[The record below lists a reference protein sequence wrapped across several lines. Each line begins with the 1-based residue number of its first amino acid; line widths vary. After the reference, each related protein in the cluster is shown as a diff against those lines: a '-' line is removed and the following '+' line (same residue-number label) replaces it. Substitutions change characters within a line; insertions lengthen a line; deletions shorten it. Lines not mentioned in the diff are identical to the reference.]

1 MKKYAQVVKEQ
12 RTPLTAE
19 ELKDME
25 AVLIDGI
32 CITASWQD
40 REDAIKVG
48 IELLA
53 ETQHLRRMMAIAY
66 GWIGRKAP
74 TGTTLNRDYMAC
86 LKEAARIMKE
96 GE

>member
-25 AVLIDGI
+25 AALIDGI
-32 CITASWQD
+32 NATA
-40 REDAIKVG
+40 RHRATAKVG
-48 IELLA
+48 LELLA
-53 ETQHLRRMMAIAY
+53 EVKHLRHMMAIAY

-74 TGTTLNRDYMAC
+74 ANTTMNRDYMAC
-86 LKEAARIMKE
+86 LKEAARIKKE
-96 GE
+96 DE

>member
-1 MKKYAQVVKEQ
+1 MKKYAEVLENQ

-32 CITASWQD
+32 NSFNQPSTSAAITA
-40 REDAIKVG
+40 G
-48 IELLA
+48 FELLA
-53 ETQHLRRMMAIAY
+53 EVKHLRRMMAIAY
-66 GWIGRKAP
+66 HWIGRKAP
-74 TGTTLNRDYMAC
+74 SGTTANRDYMAA
-86 LKEAARIMKE
+86 LKEAARIKKE

>member
-25 AVLIDGI
+25 AALIDGI
-32 CITASWQD
+32 NATARHRD
-40 REDAIKVG
+40 TAKVG
-48 IELLA
+48 LELLA
-53 ETQHLRRMMAIAY
+53 EVKHLRHMMAIAY

-74 TGTTLNRDYMAC
+74 ANTTMNRDYMAA
-86 LKEAARIMKE
+86 LKEAARIKKE